1 MKLQLVM
8 FCILGNFVIMVDKE
22 RIVAAFND
30 EIIVNKVSGEFYM
43 FF

>member
-22 RIVAAFND
+22 RIVAAIND
-30 EIIVNKVSGEFYM
+30 KIFINKVSGELT
-43 FF
+43 